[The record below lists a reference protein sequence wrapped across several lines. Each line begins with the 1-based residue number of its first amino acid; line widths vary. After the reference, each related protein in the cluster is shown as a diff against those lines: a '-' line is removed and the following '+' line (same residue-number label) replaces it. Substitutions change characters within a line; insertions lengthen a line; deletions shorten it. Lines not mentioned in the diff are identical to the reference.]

1 MTYAAGRLVFAI
13 FFCCA
18 MISTGSVSAQT
29 PDLSK
34 YFTVKELGV
43 RTTHK
48 FTSDFNFEAYSG
60 EQNWAGIQNM
70 IFAYYYEN
78 YDEDEIPK
86 FELKRCEVWLKDVY
100 GREIKRCDFIEE
112 IEDGI
117 EALIEGVSERG
128 DHAPFVI
135 FDLARGGEYVFGS
148 FIDFLNIDKEEPVT
162 VYDNPSIRIIG
173 DNLVKVGNDVQVTA
187 FFNTGY
193 PYDINSLT
201 GEEYADVTLFKMET
215 DSTAYELDK
224 QRYPLLKL
232 KDEAHPLLAGIDTV
246 TVKMEKPEPG
256 LYVLRYETNWTAVE
270 GRDIYITVEDTLRAT
285 VTLDKEA
292 YDLATDKSGRMT
304 MTMDYRYPHIGAV
317 RPDVEPTIR
326 VFATLFKDKELK
338 DSLMTDS
345 LILVSDTLA
354 TKDLHY
360 KGDWDLD
367 WTKIDAAKLADIEED
382 VQPGEDDPDSAED
395 DGTYQLKVT
404 IHFNGSQQFKKVIP
418 VAMTPVPVGIS
429 PATALRSDDEAIYT
443 LSGLRVNTR
452 HPLKSGIYVRKGKKI
467 IGKKFNND
475 F

>member
-1 MTYAAGRLVFAI
+1 MKKIMMTLAAVL
-13 FFCCA
+13 CCTA
-18 MISTGSVSAQT
+18 MVTGEAVAQT
-29 PDLSK
+29 PDVGK

-43 RTTHK
+43 RTQKK
-48 FTSDFNFEAYSG
+48 FTTDFNIEDYHG
-60 EQNWAGIQNM
+60 EQNWAGIQSM
-70 IFAYYYEN
+70 IFAFHYEN
-78 YDEDEIPK
+78 YDEDSIPK
-86 FELKRCEVWLKDVY
+86 VELKRCETWFKDVY
-100 GREIKRCDFIEE
+100 GREIKRYDFVEDIKEE
-112 IEDGI
+112 IEDFIDGYAI
-117 EALIEGVSERG
+117 GGEA
-128 DHAPFVI
+128 APTAN

-162 VYDNPSIRIIG
+162 VHDNPTIRFIG
-173 DNLVKVGNDVQVTA
+173 DNSVKVGNDVQVTA

-201 GEEYADVTLFKMET
+201 GEEYADVTLFRMET

-224 QRYPLLKL
+224 QRYLLLKL

-304 MTMDYRYPHIGAV
+304 MTMDYRYPHIGV
-317 RPDVEPTIR
+317 VKPDVQPTIR

-338 DSLMTDS
+338 DTLMTDS

-360 KGDWDLD
+360 KGEWNLD
-367 WTKIDAAKLADIEED
+367 WTKIDATKLGDIEEGA
-382 VQPGEDDPDSAED
+382 QPGENDTNSAED
-395 DGTYQLKVT
+395 DGTFKLKVT
-404 IHFNGSQQFKKVIP
+404 ILFNGSQQFEKVIP
-418 VAMTPVPVGIS
+418 VAMAPLPVGIS
-429 PATALRSDDEAIYT
+429 PAIAPRSDDEATYT
-443 LSGLRVNTR
+443 LSGLRVNAQR
-452 HPLKSGIYVRKGKKI
+452 PLKSGIYIRKGKKI
-467 IGKKFNND
+467 VIK
-475 F
+475 